1 MNVSVVVPAYN
12 AARFVRRAIDSAL
25 RQSLPPQEVV
35 VVDDGSQDDTA
46 DVVRAYGPPVRC
58 VSQANAGASI
68 ARNVGIEQSKGDWIA
83 LLDADEEWLPHKL
96 ERQAEVLRAHPD
108 LAWCGCNKEDAG
120 GGAAPAVRAPR
131 AVAQTLRRLGSLPFF
146 EVGRRR
152 LGLQT
157 SGFVIRRSVFD
168 DIGGFDSALRVCH
181 DKDLFWRI
189 AVRHP
194 RFGYVPEILYRYFV
208 DSPVAL
214 TRVGVAARCRREPVH
229 EPAACA
235 RGRRGP
241 PGRLRAVCAR
251 ARNRL
256 PVPPG
261 GRRDRD
267 RRRGDRDVAVALPAL
282 GRATSAAG
290 VAAGAARPRRAPR
303 RAGGAAP
310 LSGLTGARR
319 PDQRLRGSSGESKL

>member
-83 LLDADEEWLPHKL
+83 LLDADDEWLPHKL

-168 DIGGFDSALRVCH
+168 DIGGFDPALRVCH

-214 TRVGVAARCRREPVH
+214 TRVGADRSEPVANLCTNLRRARAAGEAPLAAF
-229 EPAACA
+229 EPYA
-235 RGRRGP
+235 RGLAIDYLYRQ
-241 PGRLRAVCAR
+241 
-251 ARNRL
+251 
-256 PVPPG
+256 
-261 GRRDRD
+261 
-267 RRRGDRDVAVALPAL
+267 
-282 GRATSAAG
+282 AAG
-290 VAAGAARPRRAPR
+290 EIAIGDEATGMLQSHFPPSAGQRALLALLRVLPGPVARRA
-303 RAGGAAP
+303 AQAA
-310 LSGLTGARR
+310 LHRYSG
-319 PDQRLRGSSGESKL
+319 